1 MEKGKL
7 LGKGMTAEVYKWGHD
22 KVLKLYLDNYTEEW
36 IKREAGIGENVHK
49 AGVPSP
55 DVFDMVEIDGRK
67 GILLQRIFGKTISN
81 ILESEPWT
89 LYNYAQ
95 QMAGFHYRIHKCST
109 DGIPSQKER
118 FEYTIKL
125 SAGILGNKVKKVLD
139 YIDRLPEGN
148 SICHGDLYFSNIIVS
163 GNKMSAIDWSS
174 GYKGNPLG
182 DVARTYLILNTP
194 AVPPGISDIVAAM
207 SIYPKWLACWIYM
220 NEYMRIAKVKFEDI
234 DAWMLPVAAARLKDK
249 VPGEEKWLMK
259 IINKRLKQ
267 LETQP

>member
-1 MEKGKL
+1 
-7 LGKGMTAEVYKWGHD
+7 
-22 KVLKLYLDNYTEEW
+22 
-36 IKREAGIGENVHK
+36 
-49 AGVPSP
+49 
-55 DVFDMVEIDGRK
+55 
-67 GILLQRIFGKTISN
+67 
-81 ILESEPWT
+81 
-89 LYNYAQ
+89 
-95 QMAGFHYRIHKCST
+95 
-109 DGIPSQKER
+109 
-118 FEYTIKL
+118 
-125 SAGILGNKVKKVLD
+125 
-139 YIDRLPEGN
+139 
-148 SICHGDLYFSNIIVS
+148 
-163 GNKMSAIDWSS
+163 MSAIDWSS